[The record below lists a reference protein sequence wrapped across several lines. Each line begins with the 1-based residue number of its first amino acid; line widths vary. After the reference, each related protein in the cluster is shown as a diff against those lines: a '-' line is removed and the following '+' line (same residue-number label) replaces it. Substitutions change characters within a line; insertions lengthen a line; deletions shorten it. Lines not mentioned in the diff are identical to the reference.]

1 MVKALQDSTVKEQ
14 GTTKSVKYY
23 GVQYTIM
30 ITILCKEIQE
40 ENTEIQE
47 LVIGFNSFI
56 ITTTT
61 VHFLS

>member
-30 ITILCKEIQE
+30 ITILCSEIQE